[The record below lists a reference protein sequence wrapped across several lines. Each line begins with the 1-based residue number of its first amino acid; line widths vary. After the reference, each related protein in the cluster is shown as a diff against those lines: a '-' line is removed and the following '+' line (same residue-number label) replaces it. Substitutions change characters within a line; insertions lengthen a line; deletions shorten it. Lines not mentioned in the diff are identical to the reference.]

1 MEKLRK
7 NTCRKAISFFV
18 AGLLTIAC
26 LPANVSVFSAA
37 WNGTVDTS
45 WYQADETQL
54 SISNP
59 EELAGLAKLVNDGTT
74 NFEGVTITL
83 EADLQM
89 NPLTNWEKW
98 ETAEVQP
105 SNTWVPIGIVNQSL
119 FHGTFDGNGHT
130 ISGLYAQ
137 KNGET
142 GLFAG
147 LYRTATVKNL
157 TIEKSYL
164 SSYDTFAGGI
174 CGYNY
179 KGTIENCENRAV
191 ISSWYYMAGGICG
204 VNFNGTVSRCSNDA
218 FISGQEA
225 AGGITGQSIYA
236 TVSESCSTGRVSSL
250 KFAGGVVGK
259 ESNGTVQNC
268 YSTGAIKGNTA
279 AGGIVGSFEGGSIET
294 CFNIGTVSGDEK
306 IGGVVG
312 DSNATCTACY
322 YQSDVTDK
330 PPIDQEICTAM
341 KQSDMQKATFA
352 QQLGAAFSGITGS
365 YPLLCW
371 QQRHAQETT
380 TDTTTAEMTKTTTTA
395 TATITTTTTTKKTT
409 TGTTKPSNA
418 TTTSATTTQ
427 TTTVTSLEQPV
438 TGTTLEGDG
447 RVVTQKNIKEIHQI
461 GGTLQLY
468 YLGEKDEVPQWV
480 STDDNI
486 ATIDQDGLLTAV
498 SEGSVIVGALVNQ
511 KFYKLTITISVP
523 KTTAET
529 TIPIETE
536 TTDLTTATT
545 EPVTTT
551 IVTTT
556 TTLPD
561 PYEMGDVDG
570 DSMVSVDDAVQILTY
585 YARRAAGYTTF
596 FSEIAHIN
604 DLATSAADINGDG
617 VISVEDAVAVL
628 TYYAMTASGMQ
639 PSWADVIGTS
649 SKQANTESGEPIELS
664 LPEEFALL
672 LMEDTE

>member
-18 AGLLTIAC
+18 TGLLTIAC

-45 WYQADETQL
+45 WYQAGETQL

-98 ETAEVQP
+98 ETAEAQP

-130 ISGLYAQ
+130 ISGLYVQ
-137 KNGET
+137 KSGET

-164 SSYDTFAGGI
+164 SSCDTFAGGI

-225 AGGITGQSIYA
+225 AGGIAGQSIYA
-236 TVSESCSTGRVSSL
+236 IVSESCSTGRISSL
-250 KFAGGVVGK
+250 QFAGGVVGQ
-259 ESNGTVQNC
+259 ESGGIVQSC
-268 YSTGAIKGNTA
+268 YNTGAIKGNTI
-279 AGGIVGSFEGGSIET
+279 AGGVVGAFECGSIET
-294 CFNIGTVSGDEK
+294 CFNIGTVSGNEK
-306 IGGVVG
+306 IGGIVG
-312 DSNATCTACY
+312 DSNADCTVCY
-322 YQSDVTDK
+322 YQSGVTDTQ
-330 PPIDQEICTAM
+330 PIDREICTAM
-341 KQSDMQKATFA
+341 KQSEMQKATFA
-352 QQLGAAFSGITGS
+352 QKLGAAYSGITGS
-365 YPLLCW
+365 YPLLSW
-371 QQRHAQETT
+371 QQRHAQTTETT
-380 TDTTTAEMTKTTTTA
+380 TDATTAGMTKA
-395 TATITTTTTTKKTT
+395 TATTTTTKKTT
-409 TGTTKPSNA
+409 TGTTKPSN
-418 TTTSATTTQ
+418 TTTSARTTQ
-427 TTTVTSLEQPV
+427 TTTITSLEQPV

-461 GGTLQLY
+461 GATLQLY
-468 YLGEKDEVPQWV
+468 YLGEKGEVPQWV
-480 STDDNI
+480 STDDSV
-486 ATIDQDGLLTAV
+486 ATIDQDGVLTAV

-511 KFYKLTITISVP
+511 KFYKLTITVSVP

-529 TIPIETE
+529 TIPIKTE

-545 EPVTTT
+545 EPMTTT

-570 DSMVSVDDAVQILTY
+570 DSMVSVDDAIQILTY

-617 VISVEDAVAVL
+617 VISVEDAVAIL
-628 TYYAMTASGMQ
+628 TYYAKSASGMQ

-649 SKQANTESGEPIELS
+649 SKQANTESGEPVESL

-672 LMEDTE
+672 PMEGTE

>member
-18 AGLLTIAC
+18 TGLLTIAC

-45 WYQADETQL
+45 WYQAGETQL

-98 ETAEVQP
+98 ETAEAQP
-105 SNTWVPIGIVNQSL
+105 SNTWIPIGIVNQSL
-119 FHGTFDGNGHT
+119 FHGIFDGNGHT

-137 KNGET
+137 NYGET

-204 VNFNGTVSRCSNDA
+204 VNFNGMVSRCSNEA

-225 AGGITGQSIYA
+225 AGGITGQSVHA
-236 TVSESCSTGRVSSL
+236 TVSESCSTGRISSL
-250 KFAGGVVGK
+250 QFAGGVVGQ
-259 ESNGTVQNC
+259 ESGGIVQNC
-268 YSTGAIKGNTA
+268 YNTGAIKGNTI
-279 AGGIVGSFEGGSIET
+279 AGGVVGAFECGSIET

-312 DSNATCTACY
+312 DSNADCTVCY
-322 YQSDVTDK
+322 YQSGVTDTQ
-330 PPIDQEICTAM
+330 PIDRKICTAM
-341 KQSDMQKATFA
+341 KQSEMQKATFA
-352 QQLGAAFSGITGS
+352 QKLGAAYSGITGS
-365 YPLLCW
+365 YPLLSW
-371 QQRHAQETT
+371 QQRRSQTTETT
-380 TDTTTAEMTKTTTTA
+380 VVTTTAETTKA
-395 TATITTTTTTKKTT
+395 TATTAITKKTT
-409 TGTTKPSNA
+409 TGTTKPSN
-418 TTTSATTTQ
+418 TTTSARTTQ
-427 TTTVTSLEQPV
+427 TTIITSLEQPI
-438 TGTTLEGDG
+438 TGTTLEGEG

-461 GGTLQLY
+461 GATLQLY
-468 YLGEKDEVPQWV
+468 YLGEKGEVPQWI
-480 STDDNI
+480 STDDSI
-486 ATIDQDGLLTAV
+486 ATIDQDGVLTAV
-498 SEGSVIVGALVNQ
+498 SEGDVIVGALVNQ

-545 EPVTTT
+545 EPMTTT
-551 IVTTT
+551 VITTT

-570 DSMVSVDDAVQILTY
+570 DSIVSVDDAVQILTY
-585 YARRAAGYTTF
+585 YAKRAAGYTTF
-596 FSEIAHIN
+596 FSEIAHVN
-604 DLATSAADINGDG
+604 DLATRAADINGDG

-628 TYYAMTASGMQ
+628 TYYAKTASGMQ

-649 SKQANTESGEPIELS
+649 SKQANTESGEPVES
-664 LPEEFALL
+664 PLPEEFAPLP
-672 LMEDTE
+672 TEGAE

>member
-18 AGLLTIAC
+18 TGLLTIAC

-45 WYQADETQL
+45 WYQAGETQL

-98 ETAEVQP
+98 ETAEAQP
-105 SNTWVPIGIVNQSL
+105 SNTWIPIGIVNQSL
-119 FHGTFDGNGHT
+119 FHGIFDGNGHT

-137 KNGET
+137 NYGET

-164 SSYDTFAGGI
+164 NSYDTFAGGI

-225 AGGITGQSIYA
+225 AGGIAGQSIYA
-236 TVSESCSTGRVSSL
+236 TVSESCSTGRISSL
-250 KFAGGVVGK
+250 QFAGGVVGQ
-259 ESNGTVQNC
+259 ESGGIVQNC
-268 YSTGAIKGNTA
+268 YNTGAIKGNTI
-279 AGGIVGSFEGGSIET
+279 AGGVVGAFECGSIET

-312 DSNATCTACY
+312 DSNANCTACY
-322 YQSDVTDK
+322 YQSGVTDTQT
-330 PPIDQEICTAM
+330 IDREICTAM
-341 KQSDMQKATFA
+341 KQSEMQKATFA
-352 QQLGAAFSGITGS
+352 QKLGAAYSGITGS
-365 YPLLCW
+365 YPLLSW
-371 QQRHAQETT
+371 QQHRSQTTETT
-380 TDTTTAEMTKTTTTA
+380 KA
-395 TATITTTTTTKKTT
+395 TATTTTTKKTT
-409 TGTTKPSNA
+409 TGTTKPSN
-418 TTTSATTTQ
+418 TTTSARTTQ
-427 TTTVTSLEQPV
+427 TTIITSLEQPI
-438 TGTTLEGDG
+438 TGTTLEGEG

-461 GGTLQLY
+461 GATLQLY
-468 YLGEKDEVPQWV
+468 YLGEKGEVPQWI
-480 STDDNI
+480 STDDSI
-486 ATIDQDGLLTAV
+486 ATMAV
-498 SEGSVIVGALVNQ
+498 LFLSQNSVYFGKQ
-511 KFYKLTITISVP
+511 
-523 KTTAET
+523 
-529 TIPIETE
+529 
-536 TTDLTTATT
+536 
-545 EPVTTT
+545 
-551 IVTTT
+551 
-556 TTLPD
+556 
-561 PYEMGDVDG
+561 
-570 DSMVSVDDAVQILTY
+570 
-585 YARRAAGYTTF
+585 
-596 FSEIAHIN
+596 
-604 DLATSAADINGDG
+604 ADI
-617 VISVEDAVAVL
+617 
-628 TYYAMTASGMQ
+628 M
-639 PSWADVIGTS
+639 
-649 SKQANTESGEPIELS
+649 
-664 LPEEFALL
+664 LL
-672 LMEDTE
+672 K